1 MKSKVF
7 NYGRYSYRYYLSKEN
22 RKTISLVVKPD
33 KTIVIKAPIKAKTE
47 EIESFLKRKWSW
59 MRKQVA
65 YFDKYSGR
73 TYRKEYVSGESF
85 FYLGRQYKLVV
96 KRRKEESVKFSKG
109 ILELYTKK
117 ELKNSSHNR
126 DLLKKW
132 YEKRAKEVFTERYK
146 IVLLSFDYNFVPE
159 LDIRKMNKRWGSFL
173 SNKKIYLNPELVK
186 SSKNCID
193 YVITHEL
200 CHMVYKKHSKDF
212 YKLLTQKCPD
222 WESRKERLGLLA
234 INF

>member
-7 NYGRYSYRYYLSKEN
+7 NYGRYSYQYYLSKEN

-59 MRKQVA
+59 MRRQIT
-65 YFDKYSGR
+65 YFDKYNR
-73 TYRKEYVSGESF
+73 KTYRKEYVSGESF

-96 KRRKEESVKFSKG
+96 RKRKKESVKFSKG
-109 ILELYTKK
+109 VLELYTKK
-117 ELKNSSHNR
+117 ELRNSSHNR

-132 YEKRAKEVFTERYK
+132 YEKRAKEVFAERYK
-146 IVLLSFDYNFVPE
+146 VVLLSFDYNFVPE
-159 LDIRKMNKRWGSFL
+159 LETRKMNKRWGSFL

-186 SSKNCID
+186 SSKACID

-212 YKLLTQKCPD
+212 YKLLSQKCSD
-222 WESRKERLGLLA
+222 WESRKEKLELLA